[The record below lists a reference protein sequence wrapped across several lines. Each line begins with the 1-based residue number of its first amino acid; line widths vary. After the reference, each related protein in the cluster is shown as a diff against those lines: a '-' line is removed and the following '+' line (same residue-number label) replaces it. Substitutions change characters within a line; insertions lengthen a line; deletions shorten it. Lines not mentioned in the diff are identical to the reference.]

1 MKKITLI
8 AALGLIFSLQSVV
21 AQSSFTVTN
30 GGINYPDN
38 SHYYVWFDVEDSIAI
53 GGLLGDYAGFLIT
66 NNSATSKNVKIRKD
80 ETAITDTNITS
91 FFCWALCY
99 GTETDI
105 APDPVLMPSGA
116 TSNQLV
122 LDFNTGGVLG
132 ESIIKYTVYD
142 ANNGADASSF
152 FVHYQTSPTGINSI
166 AKSVAKFTNVFPN
179 PASSNVT
186 VSYATS
192 AGQSSLEV
200 RNMLG
205 QVKQII
211 NLPAT
216 SKNYDFSV
224 ADYAAGIYFITLK
237 VNGVNADTK
246 RLVVK

>member
-8 AALGLIFSLQSVV
+8 AALGLIFSIQSVF

-30 GGINYPDN
+30 GGVNYPDN

-53 GGLLGDYAGFLIT
+53 GGLLGDYTGFLIT
-66 NNSATSKNVKIRKD
+66 NNAATSKNVKIRKD
-80 ETAITDTNITS
+80 QAAMLAGASS
-91 FFCWALCY
+91 FFCWAACY
-99 GTETDI
+99 GTGTDI
-105 APDPVLMPSGA
+105 APDSLPIAAGA
-116 TSNQLV
+116 TSSALV
-122 LDFNTGGVLG
+122 LDFNTGGILG
-132 ESIIKYTVYD
+132 ESIIKYTVY
-142 ANNGADASSF
+142 NSADGTDKISF
-152 FVHYQTSPTGINSI
+152 FVHYQTSPSGINSI
-166 AKSVAKFTNVFPN
+166 SKSVAKFTNVFPN

-186 VSYATS
+186 VSYAST